1 MNDDDDDDDGRG
13 GDDDHD
19 DGDDDDGDDDDSHDN
34 HDHDYDDDAD
44 DDDCDCCC
52 GLRGFQYALQS
63 CPYGMSTSILVAAV
77 ATFLAA
83 ISSPVQVKLM
93 MPTP

>member
-1 MNDDDDDDDGRG
+1 MAMMMAMMMTAMIIMIMI
-13 GDDDHD
+13 
-19 DGDDDDGDDDDSHDN
+19 
-34 HDHDYDDDAD
+34 YDDDAD

-93 MPTP
+93 MPMP